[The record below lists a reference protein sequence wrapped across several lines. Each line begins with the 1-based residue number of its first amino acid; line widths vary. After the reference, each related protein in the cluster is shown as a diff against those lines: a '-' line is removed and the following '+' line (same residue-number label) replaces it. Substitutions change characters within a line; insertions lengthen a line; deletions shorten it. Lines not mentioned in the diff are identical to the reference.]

1 MIDPLEVDSVVE
13 EALAEESDKAVD
25 VISKMMVKK
34 VIIYKE
40 SVPVSSGS
48 GDIVGCE
55 LDEVES

>member
-1 MIDPLEVDSVVE
+1 MIDPLEVDGVVE
-13 EALAEESDKAVD
+13 EVLAEESDKAVD

-40 SVPVSSGS
+40 SVLVSSGS